1 MVDPVYQGRQPREWT
16 GWTPTRVLSEGAG
29 SVPAVSTSEW
39 VERSRASYDAVA
51 DAYVGL
57 VARGYPAGDP
67 RDRALLDLVGELAAS
82 GGGGPVADI
91 GCGPGHVT
99 GHLHDRGVDV
109 RGIDLSPRMVAL
121 ARAAHPGVRFE
132 VGDMTRLDLPE
143 RSLSGA
149 LLWYSLIHVPDAA
162 APGVIARVARALRPG
177 GVLLLGFQVGDEV
190 RSPTH
195 AYGGIPVTLRS
206 QRRPVSRVAGWVR
219 DAGLVVDLEAVRD
232 PDGDPPEGRVLARR
246 PA

>member
-1 MVDPVYQGRQPREWT
+1 MDTDDW
-16 GWTPTRVLSEGAG
+16 AD
-29 SVPAVSTSEW
+29 
-39 VERSRASYDAVA
+39 RSRASYDAVA
-51 DAYVGL
+51 DAYVDL
-57 VARGYPAGDP
+57 VARGYPARDP
-67 RDRALLDLVGELAAS
+67 QDRALLDLVGDLAAAV
-82 GGGGPVADI
+82 GGGPVADL
-91 GCGPGHVT
+91 GCGPGQVA
-99 GHLHDRGVDV
+99 GHLHARGVDV
-109 RGIDLSPRMVAL
+109 LGIDLSPRMIAI
-121 ARAAHPGVRFE
+121 ARSTHPGVRFD

-177 GVLLLGFQVGDEV
+177 GPLLLGFQVGDEV

-195 AYGGIPVTLRS
+195 GYGGIPVSLRS
-206 QRRPVSRVAGWVR
+206 QRRPVARVAGWVR

-232 PDGDPPEGRVLARR
+232 PDGDPPEGRVLAHR